1 MFIEIVLN
9 ILVPVFMLQE
19 FLVSC
24 RLIIRVTVS

>member
-19 FLVSC
+19 FLVSY